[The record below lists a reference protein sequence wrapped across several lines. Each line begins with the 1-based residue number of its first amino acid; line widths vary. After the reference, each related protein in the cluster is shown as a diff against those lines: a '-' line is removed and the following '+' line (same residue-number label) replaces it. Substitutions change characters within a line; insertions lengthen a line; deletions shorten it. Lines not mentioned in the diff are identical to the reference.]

1 MVKYNCSKGKQIKFL
16 KFVFSYWQP
25 LRLMVKYKSNQYG
38 VLAQLGERLPCKQ
51 KVVGSTPTS
60 STSQYKISKRTS
72 MGNPTRNKVCR
83 LRETSLVYIFKC
95 IDTKELTREPLL
107 HLVKMK
113 ILICFSCSRVFLY
126 ADWTKEDL
134 GSPAKRCVPKGICFE
149 YSGPRQIWWSSQ
161 AG

>member
-1 MVKYNCSKGKQIKFL
+1 MGFGTA
-16 KFVFSYWQP
+16 W
-25 LRLMVKYKSNQYG
+25 G
-38 VLAQLGERLPCKQ
+38 GRLPCKEEIQ
-51 KVVGSTPTS
+51 VGSIPTR

-126 ADWTKEDL
+126 MVE
-134 GSPAKRCVPKGICFE
+134 
-149 YSGPRQIWWSSQ
+149 
-161 AG
+161 

>member
-1 MVKYNCSKGKQIKFL
+1 
-16 KFVFSYWQP
+16 
-25 LRLMVKYKSNQYG
+25 
-38 VLAQLGERLPCKQ
+38 
-51 KVVGSTPTS
+51 
-60 STSQYKISKRTS
+60 

-134 GSPAKRCVPKGICFE
+134 GSPAKRCVPQGICFE
-149 YSGPRQIWWSSQ
+149 YSGPRHSKPLTEYRGENPPGQSSCADRAVKVVCLRFLYGGVAKLAK
-161 AG
+161 AGDCNSPIGGSSPPSTSNKSFVV